1 MTDVTE
7 GEAPAPAAAVDWAA
21 VRAEY
26 EAGEELVRE
35 IIVRHGITRSQLDW
49 RSRREAWATR
59 QRGVRVDRGAMV
71 GRLFRLLDRQTL
83 AMEKMMSDEP
93 DREMAALGKLVTTLE
108 KLIEIDERTARKAP
122 RRQSVDA
129 EGLRRKLAERIDR
142 LVKD

>member
-7 GEAPAPAAAVDWAA
+7 GEAPAGAVDWAA
-21 VRAEY
+21 VRVEY
-26 EAGEELVRE
+26 EAGEELIKV
-35 IIVRHGITRSQLDW
+35 IAARHGITQSQIDW
-49 RSRREAWATR
+49 RSRREAWVPR
-59 QRGVRVDRGAMV
+59 QRGARVDRGAIV
-71 GRLFRLLDRQTL
+71 GRLFRLLDRQTM